1 MNIKKGMILLII
13 GAVTFGMMASSV
25 SADDPVLR
33 EEVVEIDSET
43 VDWAVTTEWDGD
55 EIHPDMDTTISI
67 DKDDERPWEDQPFW
81 DDSGDAEGDW
91 IIAPNPNTG
100 EDIIPYDASIG
111 EKSLNGA
118 DSTGSSGA
126 SVLGIVAGIL
136 SSVFVILIMKGY

>member
-1 MNIKKGMILLII
+1 MNIKKGIILIII

-55 EIHPDMDTTISI
+55 EIHPDMDTTIGI

-91 IIAPNPNTG
+91 IIAPNPT
-100 EDIIPYDASIG
+100 P
-111 EKSLNGA
+111 
-118 DSTGSSGA
+118 
-126 SVLGIVAGIL
+126 
-136 SSVFVILIMKGY
+136 

>member
-1 MNIKKGMILLII
+1 MNIKKGMILIII

-25 SADDPVLR
+25 SADDPVRR

-55 EIHPDMDTTISI
+55 EIHPDMDTTIGI

-81 DDSGDAEGDW
+81 DDPGVAEGDV
-91 IIAPNPNTG
+91 IIAPNPYAG
-100 EDIIPYDASIG
+100 EDIISHDASDG

-118 DSTGSSGA
+118 DSPGSSGA

-136 SSVFVILIMKGY
+136 SSVFVILIMKGN